1 MENGYEMINKV
12 KVFLSI
18 LIMIYMMDFG
28 EMVVEMDKEHIIIL
42 MVINMLVF
50 GLMIKNKEKE
60 NYKCRQEI
68 IIVVNG

>member
-1 MENGYEMINKV
+1 
-12 KVFLSI
+12 
-18 LIMIYMMDFG
+18 MIYMMDFG

-42 MVINMLVF
+42 MVINILVF

-60 NYKCRQEI
+60 NYKCKQEI